1 MYKCCILFVL
11 TFVSTALIKILMKN
25 LSYQTIDMQKKLESM
40 GESTLRNFTLDA
52 PAESVY
58 RFEGEDYRE
67 RQKVIFFVGCD
78 VIFMQYCYFVIDIH
92 IYIFFQLLL

>member
-1 MYKCCILFVL
+1 
-11 TFVSTALIKILMKN
+11 
-25 LSYQTIDMQKKLESM
+25 MQKKLESM

-67 RQKVIFFVGCD
+67 RQKVIFFVD
-78 VIFMQYCYFVIDIH
+78 FDILSILLYFYSFSYSCIC
-92 IYIFFQLLL
+92 FFNSFLYFLVC

>member
-1 MYKCCILFVL
+1 ME
-11 TFVSTALIKILMKN
+11 N
-25 LSYQTIDMQKKLESM
+25 QKKLESM

-67 RQKVIFFVGCD
+67 RQKVFLYYSYIQNLMIIKIVQVTLCYKLFKILIIIELPIFF
-78 VIFMQYCYFVIDIH
+78 YF
-92 IYIFFQLLL
+92 

>member
-1 MYKCCILFVL
+1 
-11 TFVSTALIKILMKN
+11 
-25 LSYQTIDMQKKLESM
+25 MQKKLESM

-67 RQKVIFFVGCD
+67 RQKVIIFVGCD
-78 VIFMQYCYFVIDIH
+78 IHAIFCYSCS
-92 IYIFFQLLL
+92 

>member
-1 MYKCCILFVL
+1 
-11 TFVSTALIKILMKN
+11 
-25 LSYQTIDMQKKLESM
+25 MQKKLESM

-67 RQKVIFFVGCD
+67 RQKVIIFVGCD
-78 VIFMQYCYFVIDIH
+78 IHAILLFCYSCSYSYVCFLNFYGVFLCMLNFILSKLSVHKIV
-92 IYIFFQLLL
+92 